1 MDLQYKE
8 ITKDENLKKI
18 IKETVT
24 EMAEAVVS
32 TMGPY
37 GKTVILTNK
46 FEGPYLTKDG
56 VSVIKAISFNDPVK
70 NEIAKIVKEVA
81 EKTLKVAGDGT
92 TTSVCFLSGLVSV
105 GLDELSKPEVDYMKV
120 LKDLNQLEEIV
131 VEEINKMSIE
141 LKKENIKDVAIISAN
156 GDKAMGEIIE
166 EAFYH
171 SSNVK
176 VELGIDFFDKVEKV
190 NGMVLETGYID
201 PALVN
206 VPEKDSIVY
215 DNPKIII
222 IDGKLNDLRTIGS
235 VLENK
240 EGPFIIIADDIS
252 ANVQSIIRD
261 NYNRGALSI
270 GFMKT
275 PGFGGHRKNLVK
287 DLEYF
292 TESKKVE
299 LNSKHVEYGNVDSIQ
314 ISRDKTIITKKKMSD
329 ECKKHLNNLKELN
342 SNTGDGQIKDLLQ
355 KRIDNLIGTLSIIK
369 VGGISS
375 VEVNEKYDRYDDA
388 VKAVTCAL
396 EEGIIPG
403 GGMSLVNIHHD
414 RRQDLKNNMFLHVL
428 LDPLNQ
434 IEKNSEYKIDIVSMD
449 VIKEKIFD
457 PAKVTK
463 TAFVNAV
470 SISKSLLNA
479 NNLILDR
486 MLWQ

>member
-8 ITKDENLKKI
+8 ITKDENLKNLI
-18 IKETVT
+18 RNTVKE
-24 EMAEAVVS
+24 MSDAVLS

-56 VSVIKAISFNDPVK
+56 VSVIKAIAFKDPIK

-92 TTSVCFLSGLVSV
+92 TTATCFLNGLVSV
-105 GLDELSKPEVDYMKV
+105 GLDELSKPDVDYMKV
-120 LKDLNQLEEIV
+120 LSDLNDLEKIV
-131 VEEINKMSIE
+131 VEEINNMSIE

-201 PALVN
+201 PALIN
-206 VPEKDSIVY
+206 VPEKDSIIY
-215 DNPKIII
+215 ENPKVII
-222 IDGKLNDLRTIGS
+222 IDGKLNDLRTIGPT
-235 VLENK
+235 LETM
-240 EGPFIIIADDIS
+240 EGPFVVIADDIS
-252 ANVQSIIRD
+252 PNVQSIIRD
-261 NYNRGALSI
+261 NYNRGALAI

-292 TESKKVE
+292 TGAKKVE
-299 LNSKHVEYGNVDSIQ
+299 LTSKHVEHGHIDSIQ
-314 ISRDKTIITKKKMSD
+314 ISREKTVITKKEMSK
-329 ECKKHLNNLKELN
+329 ECYKHLQNLKELN
-342 SNTGDGQIKDLLQ
+342 SNTGEGQVKDLLER
-355 KRIDNLIGTLSIIK
+355 RIDNLKGTLSIIK
-369 VGGISS
+369 VGGIST
-375 VEVNEKYDRYDDA
+375 VEVKEKYDRYDDA

-396 EEGIIPG
+396 EEGIVPG
-403 GGMSLVNIHHD
+403 GGVAMLDIHYKRKD
-414 RRQDLKNNMFLHVL
+414 DLKDNMFKHVL
-428 LDPLNQ
+428 LDPLNK
-434 IEKNSEYKIDIVSMD
+434 IEQNSDYKIDLTSKDM
-449 VIKEKIFD
+449 IKEKIFD

-463 TAFVNAV
+463 TAFINAV
-470 SISKSLLNA
+470 SIAKSLLNA
-479 NNLILDR
+479 NNLILDK